1 MLADRK
7 EALAR
12 YVEEAKKL
20 ASNAVTAAFEQKMV
34 VFLQEKADANDVLY
48 NIYQG
53 KSGSEREQAFYEASK
68 NAWGKGVPGVIAKLE
83 ESIRGPYALGDQVVS
98 VGWGSLM

>member
-1 MLADRK
+1 MLTWLTPGKALSDELIALIHEPTVDPNFLALACRTSAELQAKTAEGKMLADRK

-34 VFLQEKADANDVLY
+34 VFL
-48 NIYQG
+48 
-53 KSGSEREQAFYEASK
+53 
-68 NAWGKGVPGVIAKLE
+68 
-83 ESIRGPYALGDQVVS
+83 
-98 VGWGSLM
+98 